1 MSTILEP
8 GQIEAAAS
16 APPFLHLPPA
26 NLFAL
31 RAARLDTLAADHA
44 LGDYLRLIA
53 SLCRIQQ
60 SLLDEPPQAVPL
72 ESERQRLCL
81 EHGLPPLAADSLV
94 REGQWLAWL
103 DVLLQRFPSPA
114 GSELRVAVSTL
125 DDASADQRKLWGIAL
140 LTGQYDAV
148 PAALVPFLGAA
159 LQAAWSHWLLSLPGT
174 ALKPGD
180 NLCQCPAC
188 GSPAMAGVIRHRGK
202 FNGLRYLVCSLCAC
216 EWHAVR
222 VKCIYCEQS
231 KGLEY
236 FNLEDDRHAV
246 GKAPL
251 RAECC
256 PGCKVYLK
264 QLYLE
269 CDADAEALSADLAS
283 LALDLRLDQE
293 GYQRLAPNLMLA
305 P

>member
-16 APPFLHLPPA
+16 APPFLHLPSA

-31 RAARLDTLAADHA
+31 RAARLDTLAAGHA

-60 SLLDEPPQAVPL
+60 SLLDEPPLAAPL

-103 DVLLQRFPSPA
+103 DALLQRFPSPA
-114 GSELRVAVSTL
+114 GSELKAALSTL
-125 DDASADQRKLWGIAL
+125 GDASAEQRKLWGIAL
-140 LTGQYDAV
+140 LTGQYNAV

-159 LQAAWSHWLLSLPGT
+159 LQAAWSHWLLSLPDA